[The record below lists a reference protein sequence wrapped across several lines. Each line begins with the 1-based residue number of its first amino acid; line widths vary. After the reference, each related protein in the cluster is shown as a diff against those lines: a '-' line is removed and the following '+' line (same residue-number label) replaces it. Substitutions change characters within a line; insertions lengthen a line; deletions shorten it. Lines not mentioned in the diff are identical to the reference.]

1 MKFNKEKNEL
11 IDFLFSFVQIKSWE
25 KEDKVFEKIKDDDYI
40 GLVNAY
46 EEKMAGNWNRIYGF
60 VGMDFN
66 LVFDM
71 CNLSKVNNIGDFL
84 DFLKDSGK
92 EDMQEAINKSYN
104 FKDGLDLKGLE
115 SLDIE
120 DGSRWKILYAYESY
134 DKEKDGLI
142 KDLEGAYEDYRS
154 YRKIFLDSYEKVI
167 KDLVESL
174 EAGRDRDLLYAYLGE
189 AIKNYRGFDFVI
201 GLFSF
206 NAIRV
211 WEKEKLISFGL
222 YSLKYF
228 EELEKAKT
236 RSLKETEEV
245 IKALADPTR
254 YKILKSIK
262 SGINSNKVLAT
273 SLDISPA
280 GVSYQL
286 KSLRDANLIFYDS
299 SSKKYRVNNDL
310 IKAAINNIELD
321 FSL

>member
-11 IDFLFSFVQIKSWE
+11 VDFLFSFVQIKSWE
-25 KEDKVFEKIKDDDYI
+25 KEDKVFQKIKDDDYI
-40 GLVNAY
+40 DLVNAY
-46 EEKMAGNWNRIYGF
+46 EEKVSRNWNRIYGF
-60 VGMDFN
+60 VGRDFN
-66 LVFDM
+66 LIFDM
-71 CNLSKVNNIGDFL
+71 CILSRAKNVE
-84 DFLKDSGK
+84 DFLKFLKESGQ
-92 EDMQEAINKSYN
+92 EEMQAAINKSYD

-120 DGSRWKILYAYESY
+120 DGSRWKILYAYESF
-134 DKEKDGLI
+134 DNEKEGLI
-142 KDLEGAYEDYRS
+142 EDLEGAYEDYRS
-154 YRKIFLDSYEKVI
+154 YRKIILDSYEKVI

-174 EAGRDRDLLYAYLGE
+174 EAGRDRDLLYSYMGE
-189 AIKNYRGFDFVI
+189 AMRDYRDFEFVI

-236 RSLKETEEV
+236 SSLEESQEV
-245 IKALADPTR
+245 LKALADPTR

-286 KSLRDANLIFYDS
+286 KSLKDANLIFYDS

-310 IKAAINNIELD
+310 LKAAINNIELD